1 MSGRTR
7 IATAAVGLLL
17 AGVLGAALALGGAAV
32 FVGFGGDTTT
42 QIAGPA
48 VAPQEQAAFR
58 NGKALS
64 INQIYRRSAPGV
76 VQVTS
81 TSIVRTETDPLF
93 GFPFPQQET
102 QRALGSGFVID
113 KAGHIIT
120 NYHVIQGAREV
131 QVSFSNNENMKARIV
146 GSDPST
152 DIAVLQVN
160 AHSRALTPLTLGN
173 SDNVRVGDSV
183 VAIGNPLGYERSISA
198 GIVSALQRAIAAP
211 NQYAIDHVIQTD
223 AAINHGNS
231 GGPLLNAQGQVIG
244 VTSQIATS
252 SGSQGNIGIGFAIPI
267 DTVKNVAAQ
276 IIKQGRVEHAFIGI
290 KATPITPTLARLFHL
305 PANHGLL
312 VSLVEPN
319 SGAARAGLRA
329 GTTQVTVS
337 GESYPLGGDLIV
349 KAGGV
354 SVSSLDQ
361 LRDALANKHPGD
373 RIALEVYRN
382 DKKITLNVKLG
393 RQPVTPQG

>member
-17 AGVLGAALALGGAAV
+17 AGVLGAALAIGGAALL
-32 FVGFGGDTTT
+32 VGFGGETTT

-160 AHSRALTPLTLGN
+160 AHSR
-173 SDNVRVGDSV
+173 
-183 VAIGNPLGYERSISA
+183 
-198 GIVSALQRAIAAP
+198 
-211 NQYAIDHVIQTD
+211 
-223 AAINHGNS
+223 
-231 GGPLLNAQGQVIG
+231 
-244 VTSQIATS
+244 
-252 SGSQGNIGIGFAIPI
+252 
-267 DTVKNVAAQ
+267 
-276 IIKQGRVEHAFIGI
+276 
-290 KATPITPTLARLFHL
+290 
-305 PANHGLL
+305 
-312 VSLVEPN
+312 
-319 SGAARAGLRA
+319 
-329 GTTQVTVS
+329 
-337 GESYPLGGDLIV
+337 
-349 KAGGV
+349 
-354 SVSSLDQ
+354 
-361 LRDALANKHPGD
+361 
-373 RIALEVYRN
+373 
-382 DKKITLNVKLG
+382 
-393 RQPVTPQG
+393 

>member
-17 AGVLGAALALGGAAV
+17 AGVLGAALALGGAAL
-32 FVGFGGDTTT
+32 FVGFGGETTT